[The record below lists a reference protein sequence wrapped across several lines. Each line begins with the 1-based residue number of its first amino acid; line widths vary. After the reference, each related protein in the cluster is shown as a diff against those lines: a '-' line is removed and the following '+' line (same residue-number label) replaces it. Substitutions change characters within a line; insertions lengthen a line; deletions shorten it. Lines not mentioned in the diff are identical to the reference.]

1 MIVKN
6 HELDANASGFNDDCS
21 SKDEL
26 LLKETNGGDLAET
39 GQVVGY
45 IKEDPFSDSDIV
57 VEEMCTLHRA
67 IWKRKDKKVLR
78 YLSRKSK
85 EHKINKQDNT
95 GR

>member
-6 HELDANASGFNDDCS
+6 HELDANTSGFDDDCF
-21 SKDEL
+21 SKDKL
-26 LLKETNGGDLAET
+26 FLKETNADDFAKT

-45 IKEDPFSDSDIV
+45 IKEDPFSDFDIV
-57 VEEMCTLHRA
+57 VREMCTLHRA